1 MKSGDVMNLNAEW
14 IPSSATALEAA
25 RIMRDR
31 STSYLLVFDS
41 TPERRLRGIVTDRDL
56 ATRVCAEN
64 KLAEATP
71 VVDVATSE
79 MVSCDQDDDLRVAEQ
94 KMRDTEKSRLVVLD
108 KAGEVVGV
116 LCLADILRR
125 SGRGRAVKTAEAV
138 LAKDARG
145 PQTPPERIKL
155 TPSTRAD
162 EEAVAH
168 QPSAMMGAT
177 RTDSMKVFPS

>member
-1 MKSGDVMNLNAEW
+1 MKSGELMNLDPEW

-31 STSYLLVFDS
+31 SRSYLLVFDL

-56 ATRVCAEN
+56 AIRVCAEN
-64 KLAEATP
+64 KLAETTP

-79 MVSCDQDDDLRVAEQ
+79 VVSCEQDDDLRVAEQ
-94 KMRDTEKSRLVVLD
+94 KMRDAEMSRLVVLD

-116 LCLADILRR
+116 LCLVDILRH

-145 PQTPPERIKL
+145 SQTPPERIKL
-155 TPSTRAD
+155 TPSTLAD

-168 QPSAMMGAT
+168 QPSVMKGAT
-177 RTDSMKVFPS
+177 RTDSMKVFPT